1 MGKNGWFQNIYILY
15 RLISILIKVPEL
27 MKQKFPLVL
36 LILSL
41 TLFSCK
47 SPKAENL
54 EEMARLAARPEAV
67 LVKTVKLEKSTFYH
81 ELISNG
87 KVSSSE
93 KAVVPFKINGIIR
106 ELKIQNGQ
114 KVKAG
119 DLMAVIDDFD
129 YKTQLIRA
137 KQGLEKAEINFKDDL
152 LSNFTTSILQ
162 IFLRQKLRSHVSAAD
177 LKML

>member
-1 MGKNGWFQNIYILY
+1 
-15 RLISILIKVPEL
+15 
-27 MKQKFPLVL
+27 MKQKYHITL
-36 LILSL
+36 LFLAVSI
-41 TLFSCK
+41 FSCK

-93 KAVVPFKINGIIR
+93 KAVVPFKINGIIK

-119 DLMAVIDDFD
+119 DLLAVIDDFD
-129 YKTQLIRA
+129 YKTQLTRA
-137 KQGLEKAEINFKDDL
+137 KQGLGKADGAWI
-152 LSNFTTSILQ
+152 
-162 IFLRQKLRSHVSAAD
+162 IFMRSA
-177 LKML
+177 MLCLPEMPDIGFLDCY